1 MATAMPGV
9 EIIKSLLAGLLAGS
23 VSGFLGV
30 SPGGF
35 LVPIM
40 GRSNPPMHDPP
51 KALARCSGEICPHS
65 NFNFKSEEGTPR

>member
-1 MATAMPGV
+1 MSGIET
-9 EIIKSLLAGLLAGS
+9 IKSLLASLLAGS
-23 VSGFLGV
+23 SSGFLGV

-51 KALARCSGEICPHS
+51 KALARCSGELCPHS
-65 NFNFKSEEGTPR
+65 NFIFKSEEGTPR